1 MFRQAAIVVS
11 IVLLAFT
18 TACGSHKSSS
28 PTSSAGG
35 STAGSTAGAGAPV
48 SSSQPCPT
56 HNTKS
61 FAKTRF
67 VADAALAGGAFKHW
81 IYTPMKEGKFQKGAH
96 GRVGSIVKAV
106 AAGAFT
112 LNRLNAAKNSAAAS
126 PLLCKYTI
134 APITRLRSSI
144 STIVHQGN
152 HGMGSIDSSSVTSA
166 NSVLSQFHSGAAS
179 GGAGFTDNQNANIGG

>member
-1 MFRQAAIVVS
+1 MFRQAAIVVT
-11 IVLLAFT
+11 IALLAFT
-18 TACGSHKSSS
+18 TACGSHKSAS
-28 PTSSAGG
+28 PASTSAAAGG
-35 STAGSTAGAGAPV
+35 PAVGAPV
-48 SSSQPCPT
+48 AASNPCPA

-81 IYTPMKEGKFQKGAH
+81 IYTPMKEGKFSKGAH

-112 LNRLNAAKNSAAAS
+112 LNRLNAAKDNAAAS
-126 PLLCKYTI
+126 PLLCKFTI
-134 APITRLRSSI
+134 GPITKLRSAMG
-144 STIVHQGN
+144 TIVHQGN
-152 HGMGSIDSSSVTSA
+152 HGLGSIDPSTVTSA
-166 NSVLSQFHSGAAS
+166 NNVLSQFHSGAAS